1 MRLEP
6 ICTNSADDVGGGVRA
21 AISAHRRKMHDLVNF
36 TRDCDTNRRPDSSA
50 VLHLE
55 RLSKDEQLALTAV
68 AEANVLSASD
78 RRAKAI
84 YLAELLEAD
93 AECMTPEDLVAALR
107 SLA

>member
-6 ICTNSADDVGGGVRA
+6 TCTNSADDVGGGVRA
-21 AISAHRRKMHDLVNF
+21 AISAHRRKIHDLVDF
-36 TRDCDTNRRPDSSA
+36 TRDCDKHRRSDSSS
-50 VLHLE
+50 VMRLE
-55 RLSKDEQLALTAV
+55 LLSKDEQIALTAV
-68 AEANVLSASD
+68 AQADVLSAGD